1 MSTLAHRIESL
12 LPQTQCREC
21 GFNGCTPYAE
31 ALAAGMA
38 TINLCPPGG
47 ETVMREL
54 AALLHTSPLPLAQ
67 ANKAAAPKALAMI
80 DETACIGCTACI
92 KACPV
97 DAILGATKQMH
108 SVIADECTGCGL
120 CLPPCPVDCIVMQP
134 VADAWL
140 PRSRQLAGDAPS
152 ERAAAA
158 AHARERYQRRN
169 RRLARL
175 AAERQ
180 AYLAARR
187 TAVGNTAPTASRDDH
202 KPKLDPAA
210 LIAQA
215 MARAQSQQTQRSTTA
230 NRQDFQQQQLERA
243 RQQARYRNAQRDL
256 QYGNTAEQAAAL
268 AFLRQYKAEHSNT
281 NTEHPPE
288 PA

>member
-31 ALAAGMA
+31 ALAAGTA
-38 TINLCPPGG
+38 AINLCPPGG

-67 ANKAAAPKALAMI
+67 ADKAAAPKALALI

-140 PRSRQLAGDAPS
+140 PRARQLAGEAPS

-158 AHARERYQRRN
+158 AHARERHQRRN

-180 AYLAARR
+180 AHLAARR
-187 TAVGNTAPTASRDDH
+187 AAAGNTAPTTSRAEH

-215 MARAQSQQTQRSTTA
+215 MARAQAQQTQRSTTA

-256 QYGNTAEQAAAL
+256 QYGNPAEQAAAL
-268 AFLRQYKAEHSNT
+268 AFLRQYKAEHGDT

-288 PA
+288 LA